1 MDCQLHASRNSSPTS
16 SAHTAGLCTSY
27 WVLEEEGRVGEG
39 LGRDLRLG
47 MLSWSSWGFCLP
59 RALLEGTGASRFSVF
74 TGVITHTHI
83 DTHTDTHIHIA
94 THTHTHTH
102 IHTQRRPLRVKDS
115 VSVQFSSVAQ
125 SCPTLCDPI
134 DGSPPGSPVP
144 GILQARSLE

>member
-1 MDCQLHASRNSSPTS
+1 MKIMGRARAFVQGEQGPLRGGVYSGERQS
-16 SAHTAGLCTSY
+16 
-27 WVLEEEGRVGEG
+27 EGRVGEG

-102 IHTQRRPLRVKDS
+102 THTEEAS
-115 VSVQFSSVAQ
+115 Q
-125 SCPTLCDPI
+125 S
-134 DGSPPGSPVP
+134 
-144 GILQARSLE
+144 